1 MNLVCPINEH
11 IIEDYL
17 SENGVTDIIKVMKAK
32 EKIRKRVFDCVAD
45 VRKNIISY
53 LNIVLDNVAFELIF
67 LTFKPDI
74 DYNSD
79 SLKILNYEGVLSLHK
94 GSNSGNVSSSCRC
107 LCVKKERSAI
117 FRLQKTT

>member
-1 MNLVCPINEH
+1 MKYSFCVNKPFNLHVLYLENFSRIYLNLGCPITEL

-32 EKIRKRVFDCVAD
+32 EKIRKRVFDCVVD

-67 LTFKPDI
+67 LTF
-74 DYNSD
+74 
-79 SLKILNYEGVLSLHK
+79 
-94 GSNSGNVSSSCRC
+94 
-107 LCVKKERSAI
+107 
-117 FRLQKTT
+117 